1 MNDFGTFFLILI
13 SISVF
18 YVYLENK
25 AADVTYVKHNKTEFL
40 VRNLDDKEQAAKLL
54 SDICT
59 RLEKIIKHC
68 INNNNVKG

>member
-25 AADVTYVKHNKTEFL
+25 AADVTYVKHNKIELNVTLEIK
-40 VRNLDDKEQAAKLL
+40 VIKLL
-54 SDICT
+54 FH
-59 RLEKIIKHC
+59 L
-68 INNNNVKG
+68 